1 MKILQINKYHY
12 LKGGAERSYFN
23 TIEILEKQGHEVAVF
38 SMCHPQNKSTK
49 WSKYFI
55 SNINYHQKQSL
66 WKKIKLA
73 GKMIYNREAVKN
85 LEKLIKDFQPEVA
98 HLHNI
103 YHQLSPAI
111 INVLKKHNIPII
123 MTLHDYKII
132 CPNYSLFARGEVY
145 NRCKNGKF
153 YQCFFDRCIDNLWIK
168 SLLGTI
174 ESYWHKKTYQKVD
187 LFIAPSKFLKNKF
200 KDYGFKGKI
209 VHLPYAVMP
218 YSFDN
223 KTDYEKQ
230 DYFLYAGRL
239 SQEKGVD
246 VLINAF
252 VKLKN
257 NNLIKLIIVGD
268 GPTKKR
274 LQKLTKKLNV
284 NKKIIFV
291 GHKNKNELFSL
302 ILKAKA
308 VVVPSVWPENL
319 PFSVLEAMSLTKLV
333 ICSKIGG
340 LVEMIKNNKNGLIFS
355 IGDIDELTNTLENV
369 IKHPELAKK
378 LGQNARNQV
387 INVYNPEN
395 YYQKLMQYYQEIIK

>member
-132 CPNYSLFARGEVY
+132 C
-145 NRCKNGKF
+145 
-153 YQCFFDRCIDNLWIK
+153 
-168 SLLGTI
+168 
-174 ESYWHKKTYQKVD
+174 
-187 LFIAPSKFLKNKF
+187 
-200 KDYGFKGKI
+200 
-209 VHLPYAVMP
+209 
-218 YSFDN
+218 YSF
-223 KTDYEKQ
+223 
-230 DYFLYAGRL
+230 
-239 SQEKGVD
+239 GVYD
-246 VLINAF
+246 
-252 VKLKN
+252 
-257 NNLIKLIIVGD
+257 
-268 GPTKKR
+268 T
-274 LQKLTKKLNV
+274 
-284 NKKIIFV
+284 
-291 GHKNKNELFSL
+291 
-302 ILKAKA
+302 
-308 VVVPSVWPENL
+308 
-319 PFSVLEAMSLTKLV
+319 
-333 ICSKIGG
+333 
-340 LVEMIKNNKNGLIFS
+340 
-355 IGDIDELTNTLENV
+355 
-369 IKHPELAKK
+369 
-378 LGQNARNQV
+378 
-387 INVYNPEN
+387 
-395 YYQKLMQYYQEIIK
+395 